1 MKDSLPG
8 DIGARN
14 RFVVIGRVFRAG
26 TYNAEH
32 FKSCLG
38 TRADTLGTA
47 DTLPVVESCSSVTHV
62 EGEEEDS
69 EV

>member
-1 MKDSLPG
+1 MQHNEGLAG

-14 RFVVIGRVFRAG
+14 RFVVIGRVFRAPH
-26 TYNAEH
+26 TMPEH
-32 FKSCLG
+32 FKSF
-38 TRADTLGTA
+38 LGTA
-47 DTLPVVESCSSVTHV
+47 DTLPVVESCRTCKCVTHV